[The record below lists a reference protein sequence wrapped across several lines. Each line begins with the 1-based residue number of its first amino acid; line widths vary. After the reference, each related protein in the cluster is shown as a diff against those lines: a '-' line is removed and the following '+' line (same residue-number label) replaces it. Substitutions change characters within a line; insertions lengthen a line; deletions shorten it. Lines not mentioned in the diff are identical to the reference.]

1 MILIGPYPSAASSA
15 ARKTPDAVS
24 GYQVMRNIAAEA
36 ALTIPGSSEW
46 RVLRADAPLLNCH
59 ERRKGGGFSV
69 ESL

>member
-1 MILIGPYPSAASSA
+1 MRQLSDEGAYSIGEPCPFAAG
-15 ARKTPDAVS
+15 